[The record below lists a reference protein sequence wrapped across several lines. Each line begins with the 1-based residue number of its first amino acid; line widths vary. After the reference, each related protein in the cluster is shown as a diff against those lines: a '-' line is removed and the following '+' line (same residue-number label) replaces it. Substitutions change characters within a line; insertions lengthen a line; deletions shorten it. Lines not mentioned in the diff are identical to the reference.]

1 MMIFQ
6 DLLTKNNKK
15 TVHLPL
21 LSEYT
26 IHDVNETVKNI
37 NQRGG
42 QINTQISLGVIKNY
56 APLSEQKPPENLIA
70 IISIFSLDS
79 VKSFRDTHCQTLERN
94 KWLLTA
100 FLPYALL
107 KSLVLPTY
115 LKDLKNL
122 EYSL

>member
-42 QINTQISLGVIKNY
+42 QINTQISLGVIKNN

-79 VKSFRDTHCQTLERN
+79 VKSFKR
-94 KWLLTA
+94 
-100 FLPYALL
+100 
-107 KSLVLPTY
+107 
-115 LKDLKNL
+115 
-122 EYSL
+122 YSLSNLPNL